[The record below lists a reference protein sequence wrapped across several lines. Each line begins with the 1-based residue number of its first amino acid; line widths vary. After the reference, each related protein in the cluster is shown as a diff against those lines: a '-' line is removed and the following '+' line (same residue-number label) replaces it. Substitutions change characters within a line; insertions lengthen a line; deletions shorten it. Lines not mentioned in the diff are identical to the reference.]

1 MARVRLAANAAKRN
15 RYLPNDIITSL
26 SQESRWQHSLVLL
39 RTEGPSGKLP
49 LVYQQSLEACR
60 QGLQWDWCVQLL
72 AEMRTQSLRPS
83 ATAFSMCAS
92 ACGRAAQWRSSVAAL
107 RAMEDDGLAR
117 SLKTW
122 SAAMSGCGE
131 AQEWE
136 AALALLWEA
145 DRSMQLDT
153 MAWNAAMA
161 ACRKRAWE
169 VTLALLSAMAKK
181 LTPSVVSLALCAEVC
196 HWRQALALLEDA
208 GRLAVR
214 PDLVLV
220 NATAASAARGGAW
233 EAALALAAQLP
244 ARQLKPDIVMVNT
257 VLAGFSASSHW
268 AQTLALLAQLPRQSL
283 RPKSVTFNTAMS
295 ACLRASQWHLVSEL
309 FEEMQRRQLKAS
321 DSTVNALCGAF
332 ERRTAWQAAL
342 HCAFG
347 FAPAR
352 GIKLS
357 SLSLAPV
364 VSACRKAAQWAQV
377 LELLRHMEASSLAL
391 DDCFRAARMASEMES
406 GDLPT
411 ALARHRE
418 QPRVADRGAWRSRKF
433 GHLDLHQLQP
443 QEACLAVC
451 CALLDAVEQPP
462 PLPAAGLTL
471 VTGKGS
477 HSPGG
482 EGLLQPAVQQF
493 LREMSIETLK
503 LPNPGRLA
511 IPRREL
517 EAFLSKNVYTFHRSN
532 IHERRPAATFA
543 RLVPLFSFLLVVA
556 VAAIGFALCDR
567 LLLALCAI
575 LNTSLCLGMS
585 YSGVLCLLG
594 VRKVAEEL
602 RREAAELPQED
613 GIQHVIIIA
622 NYKEDLEML
631 AQTLTSLA
639 QAHGCQ
645 GFHVVLAMEAREG
658 VAAREKAA
666 QLTKSFSQHF
676 ASLRSTHHPED
687 LVQEHKD
694 GSWDPEI
701 PGKASNLK
709 WAVREVYGDLLKA
722 GNDASSLLLTVA
734 DADVL
739 FHPRYF
745 NHIAH
750 DFSYLRRFGGGEHEW
765 TLWQAPQLPFR
776 NYFASPACSRVWAY
790 VASMYEFG
798 GVAGLSLGGDHFV
811 FSTYSMPFRLAVEA
825 EAHEGDV
832 IAEADSQSLTR
843 ARRALFQ
850 QCTGYPRGETGPDAD
865 GFLWDASPVKATS
878 VVSDG
883 GACQTWIDRWFQA
896 KRHAQGVAEVST
908 IVLAAL
914 DASRQLP
921 RHAWTTSLA
930 ISMARMAGRLMY
942 IHMLPS
948 CQFVAMFFLTLD
960 WLCSGFKIELCS
972 TPQNSREVLLCGA
985 AGIWNPAWP
994 AVPITVFIILGS
1006 ISMVSVSY
1014 LRPLEQGHYR
1024 SSIWTS
1030 EAAGLPTTCG
1040 SALLTL
1046 VGLVVVDCFF
1056 YAGLLVLPYG
1066 IVVEILA
1073 FWNVAFRGN
1082 RFEYVTATKA
1092 HADGAGAG
1100 SPSGVPMRPL
1110 RR

>member
-1 MARVRLAANAAKRN
+1 MV
-15 RYLPNDIITSL
+15 
-26 SQESRWQHSLVLL
+26 
-39 RTEGPSGKLP
+39 
-49 LVYQQSLEACR
+49 ACR

-451 CALLDAVEQPP
+451 CALLDAVEQPR

-517 EAFLSKNVYTFHRSN
+517 EAFLSKKSREARRS
-532 IHERRPAATFA
+532 ERR
-543 RLVPLFSFLLVVA
+543 
-556 VAAIGFALCDR
+556 
-567 LLLALCAI
+567 
-575 LNTSLCLGMS
+575 
-585 YSGVLCLLG
+585 
-594 VRKVAEEL
+594 E
-602 RREAAELPQED
+602 
-613 GIQHVIIIA
+613 
-622 NYKEDLEML
+622 
-631 AQTLTSLA
+631 
-639 QAHGCQ
+639 
-645 GFHVVLAMEAREG
+645 
-658 VAAREKAA
+658 
-666 QLTKSFSQHF
+666 
-676 ASLRSTHHPED
+676 
-687 LVQEHKD
+687 
-694 GSWDPEI
+694 
-701 PGKASNLK
+701 
-709 WAVREVYGDLLKA
+709 
-722 GNDASSLLLTVA
+722 
-734 DADVL
+734 
-739 FHPRYF
+739 
-745 NHIAH
+745 
-750 DFSYLRRFGGGEHEW
+750 
-765 TLWQAPQLPFR
+765 
-776 NYFASPACSRVWAY
+776 
-790 VASMYEFG
+790 
-798 GVAGLSLGGDHFV
+798 
-811 FSTYSMPFRLAVEA
+811 
-825 EAHEGDV
+825 
-832 IAEADSQSLTR
+832 
-843 ARRALFQ
+843 
-850 QCTGYPRGETGPDAD
+850 
-865 GFLWDASPVKATS
+865 
-878 VVSDG
+878 
-883 GACQTWIDRWFQA
+883 
-896 KRHAQGVAEVST
+896 
-908 IVLAAL
+908 
-914 DASRQLP
+914 
-921 RHAWTTSLA
+921 
-930 ISMARMAGRLMY
+930 
-942 IHMLPS
+942 
-948 CQFVAMFFLTLD
+948 
-960 WLCSGFKIELCS
+960 
-972 TPQNSREVLLCGA
+972 
-985 AGIWNPAWP
+985 
-994 AVPITVFIILGS
+994 
-1006 ISMVSVSY
+1006 
-1014 LRPLEQGHYR
+1014 
-1024 SSIWTS
+1024 
-1030 EAAGLPTTCG
+1030 
-1040 SALLTL
+1040 
-1046 VGLVVVDCFF
+1046 
-1056 YAGLLVLPYG
+1056 
-1066 IVVEILA
+1066 
-1073 FWNVAFRGN
+1073 
-1082 RFEYVTATKA
+1082 
-1092 HADGAGAG
+1092 
-1100 SPSGVPMRPL
+1100 
-1110 RR
+1110 